1 MNLVIDIGNSS
12 IKAAVFD
19 DGEIVAHVHVE
30 EAEWQSALAQL
41 CERGVV
47 ERALVCSVSEI
58 PSGLLDFVSGQGAQ
72 THILGLATRL
82 PYINKYRSPQT
93 LGADRMAAVAGAM
106 MLWPKQNLL
115 VVDVGSCVTY
125 DVLRYDDGYSYLG
138 GTIAPGLRMRL
149 LAMHEHTAR
158 LPLVE
163 AAGETPVVGYDTPT
177 AMRSG
182 ALHGIE
188 YEIRGFHNQLIER
201 YGAVKLVL
209 TGGDAALVKENSGL
223 HDAEDDLL
231 VLRGLD
237 YILRYNED
245 EN

>member
-12 IKAAVFD
+12 IKAAVFE
-19 DGEIVAHVHVE
+19 DGGIVAHVHVE
-30 EAEWQSALAQL
+30 EAEWQSALAEL
-41 CERGVV
+41 CAKGTV
-47 ERALVCSVSEI
+47 ERVLICSVSEI
-58 PSGLLDFVSGQGAQ
+58 PSGLMDYVCGHGGQTQ
-72 THILGLATRL
+72 ILGPDTRL

-125 DVLRYDDGYSYLG
+125 DVLCYDGSYSYLG
-138 GTIAPGLRMRL
+138 GSIAPGYKMRL

-182 ALHGIE
+182 ALRGIE
-188 YEIRGFHNQLIER
+188 YEICGYYNQLIER

-209 TGGDAALVKENSGL
+209 TGGDASLVKENSGL
-223 HDAEDDLL
+223 RDAEDDLL

-237 YILRYNED
+237 YILRYNEED
-245 EN
+245 N